1 MDFDYKMVIVTR
13 QDLTLSAGK
22 LAVQVAHAAVT
33 CAMETK
39 KIKTTWYG
47 KWASEGGKKVVV
59 KVATLDDFQP
69 LQQKANHL
77 GIVTFLVTDAGHT
90 EIPPG
95 TPTVLGIGPAPNN
108 LIDQV
113 TGSLALL

>member
-1 MDFDYKMVIVTR
+1 
-13 QDLTLSAGK
+13 
-22 LAVQVAHAAVT
+22 
-33 CAMETK
+33 METK

-47 KWASEGGKKVVV
+47 KWAAEGAKKVVV
-59 KVATLDDFQP
+59 KVATLEEFPP
-69 LQQKANHL
+69 LERKAHQL
-77 GIVTFLVTDAGHT
+77 GIVTFLVTDAGQT

-95 TPTVLGIGPAPNN
+95 TATVLGIGPAPNN